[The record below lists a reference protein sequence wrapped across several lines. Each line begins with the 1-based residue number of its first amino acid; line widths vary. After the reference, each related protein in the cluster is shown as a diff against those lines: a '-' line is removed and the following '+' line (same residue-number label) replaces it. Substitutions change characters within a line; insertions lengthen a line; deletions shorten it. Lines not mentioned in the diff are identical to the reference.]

1 MRSLRGR
8 KAIDLQIKLPKL
20 ANKNVN
26 LTVRLPFQ
34 TIIISVSTY
43 VAWQALIL
51 KLFAEFWKFIFNQH
65 FVFFSWQPMFKRLDS
80 GWLHRSHERHWK
92 TKAYYHSQRKKIILE
107 LSLIPKLP
115 KIFTSHGFILQ
126 EFLEAIS
133 QPNEDARCKKM

>member
-1 MRSLRGR
+1 MRGR

-20 ANKNVN
+20 ANKNVK
-26 LTVRLPFQ
+26 LTVRLQFQ

-92 TKAYYHSQRKKIILE
+92 TKAYYHSQRKKNHFGTEFNTQTAKDIYLPWIHSSE
-107 LSLIPKLP
+107 VSWSYIPA
-115 KIFTSHGFILQ
+115 Q
-126 EFLEAIS
+126 W
-133 QPNEDARCKKM
+133 RCTV